1 MQFLVLIHTD
11 ESLVEAMPPG
21 AYDTTMKACIRHADE
36 MRADGR
42 VLDWKQLEAP
52 STAKTIRVRDG
63 RTTIV
68 DGPFAETKELL
79 GGFNLIEA
87 ADMEEALRIAAEFP
101 WASVG
106 AIEVRAVRDF
116 DAVRRRVGA

>member
-11 ESLVEAMPPG
+11 EQLVEAMPPG
-21 AYDTTMKACIRHADE
+21 EYDRTMKACIQHADE
-36 MRADGR
+36 MQADGR

-52 STAKTIRVRDG
+52 ATAKTIRVRNG
-63 RTTIV
+63 RTTVV

-87 ADMEEALRIAAEFP
+87 ADMDEALRIAAEFP

-106 AIEVRAVRDF
+106 SIEVRAVRDF
-116 DAVRRRVGA
+116 AAVRKRVGA